1 MIDIKKLNIKE
12 KVELLKQLYKDI
24 SSKGIKGD
32 TELAH
37 INEFEKK
44 LLIMHGGSGTIN
56 PETGLT
62 QYFGGGGGGQA
73 AQPDTT
79 TQYVREAPGIEE
91 RKLGLMDIASS
102 LAAKP
107 LNLPAIQVQGLG
119 GLEQQGLAASGIT
132 GVGQPTV
139 GQGIASIQGALG
151 APTLANQ
158 YGAGAVQTAAM
169 DPTSTQ
175 FQNYFNPYQSFITD
189 EINRQAQM
197 QQNQIANQAVMGG
210 AFGGGREG
218 VQRAELGGRTLSAI
232 GQAQGTA
239 FQNALNTFQQ
249 NQALQAQTGLQ
260 AGQMALS
267 GGQLGL
273 QGGAQLGQLG
283 TVQQSMAQGDIN
295 QLMAGGGLQRQ
306 LGQQALDAARQTTLQ
321 QQYEPFQR
329 AEFLKNI
336 YAAGPTSQSAI
347 TSTTSPGT
355 NPLAQA
361 AGAGLGAYATYSAL
375 NRQPAALQTAFNTQ
389 ATVR

>member
-12 KVELLKQLYKDI
+12 KVEVFKQLYKEI

-56 PETGLT
+56 PETGLR
-62 QYFGGGGGGQA
+62 QYFGGGGGGST
-73 AQPDTT
+73 QPDTT

-102 LAAKP
+102 LAKTP
-107 LNLPAIQVQGLG
+107 LNLPAIQVQGLA
-119 GLEQQGLAASGIT
+119 GLEQQGITQSGVT
-132 GVGQPTV
+132 GVGAPVVTE
-139 GQGIASIQGALG
+139 GIGSIQGA
-151 APTLANQ
+151 Q
-158 YGAGAVQTAAM
+158 QAVAL

-249 NQALQAQTGLQ
+249 NQALQTQ
-260 AGQMALS
+260 A
-267 GGQLGL
+267 GL

>member
-12 KVELLKQLYKDI
+12 KVELFKQLYKEI

-44 LLIMHGGSGTIN
+44 LLVMHGGSGTIN
-56 PETGLT
+56 PETGLR
-62 QYFGGGGGGQA
+62 QYFGGGGGGST
-73 AQPDTT
+73 QPDTT

-102 LAAKP
+102 LAQKP
-107 LNLPAIQVQGLG
+107 LSLPAIQVQGLG
-119 GLEQQGLAASGIT
+119 GLEQQGLTASGIT

-139 GQGIASIQGALG
+139 GQGIASIQGA
-151 APTLANQ
+151 Q
-158 YGAGAVQTAAM
+158 QTAAL

-218 VQRAELGGRTLSAI
+218 VQRAELGGRTLQAI

-239 FQNALNTFQQ
+239 FQNALNSFQQ
-249 NQALQAQTGLQ
+249 NQALQAQT
-260 AGQMALS
+260 
-267 GGQLGL
+267 GL

-321 QQYEPFQR
+321 QQYEPYQR
-329 AEFLKNI
+329 AEFIKNI

-375 NRQPAALQTAFNTQ
+375 TTKPAVQTGLN
-389 ATVR
+389 ATAGVR